1 MSDRDGVHRFAVCRV
16 LRDPA
21 ASSDGEEN
29 YEVRQLFAGETC
41 SEETDEMDGS
51 RTTVFRRDGEVVDSA
66 GELCGVYDDRGEAR
80 IQASR
85 LNKLLDIMES

>member
-1 MSDRDGVHRFAVCRV
+1 MSGVHRFAVCRV

-41 SEETDEMDGS
+41 SEVTDEMDGS
-51 RTTVFRRDGEVVDSA
+51 RVTVFRRDGEVVDSA

-85 LNKLLDIMES
+85 LNKLLDVMES

>member
-29 YEVRQLFAGETC
+29 YEVRQLFAGDTC

-66 GELCGVYDDRGEAR
+66 GELCGVYDDRGEAH

-85 LNKLLDIMES
+85 LNKLLDVMES